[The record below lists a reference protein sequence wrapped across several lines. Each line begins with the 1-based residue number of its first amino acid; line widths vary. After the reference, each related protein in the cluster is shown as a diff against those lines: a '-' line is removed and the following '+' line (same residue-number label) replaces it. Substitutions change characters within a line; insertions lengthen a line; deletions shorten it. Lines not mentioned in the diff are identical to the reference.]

1 MKKSINGHFLIAV
14 EPGWKKQV
22 HQMILSR
29 IKRNGAKE
37 LASIQTKS
45 EKVVMKM
52 TMTTLL

>member
-1 MKKSINGHFLIAV
+1 MKKSINGYFLIAV
-14 EPGWKKQV
+14 KPGRKKQV

-37 LASIQTKS
+37 LAPIWTKS
-45 EKVVMKM
+45 EKAVMKM